1 MFFEPQFMKKVDI
14 RSETI
19 GSIRVLGYTGYK
31 GLINWIYG
39 IVMLKFGY
47 SVNQFF
53 FFFCLQ
59 PILDTEYTM
68 SLSILGV
75 MGKNWGYFRGGP
87 FVSTPPADPETR

>member
-53 FFFCLQ
+53 FFFFFFNYNQ
-59 PILDTEYTM
+59 FWIQ
-68 SLSILGV
+68 SILC
-75 MGKNWGYFRGGP
+75 P
-87 FVSTPPADPETR
+87 FQFWV